1 MFPLRRRLG
10 LTFVLAATTLTVAC
24 GDDPPQIEIQQAQSA
39 IEAARAAGADEY
51 AHDEIA
57 AAEGA
62 LARARTAVE
71 ERDYRLALNNSLD
84 SRERAQTA
92 ASQAATQ
99 KAAAHTEA
107 ERALAAA
114 SATISEAT
122 ARLKAAQTSGAPARR
137 LAAARRSIDAG
148 EQAVQKA
155 RAALGL
161 GNYREVPQALNE
173 PIARL
178 SATSHDL
185 EAAPRLAPRRGR

>member
-1 MFPLRRRLG
+1 MFPRRRRLG
-10 LTFVLAATTLTVAC
+10 LAFVLAATTATLAC
-24 GDDPPQIEIQQAQSA
+24 GDDPPQVEIQQAQSA

-71 ERDYRLALNNSLD
+71 QRDYRLALNNSLD

-107 ERALAAA
+107 ERALTTA
-114 SATISEAT
+114 SATIAEAG

-137 LAAARRSIDAG
+137 LAAARRSIEAG

-155 RAALGL
+155 RTAFGL
-161 GNYREVPQALNE
+161 GNYREIAQALKE
-173 PIARL
+173 PMARL
-178 SATSHDL
+178 AATSHDL
-185 EAAPRLAPRRGR
+185 EAAPRLATRRGR